1 MRALAPRRVTYR
13 ARQFFAAVA
22 AHLSPLREDERAQAY
37 AYLPGQ
43 ARPLF
48 DAMPRQD
55 QRHSLKVAAMLR
67 AAGHHDDLA
76 LLQAALLHDA
86 AKAEGGLTLFH
97 RVAVV
102 LIKAFR
108 PLWLEAWRGRPAPL
122 RGSMLYP
129 FWAHV
134 NHPERGAQ
142 LAAQA
147 GCLPEAVDLIR
158 FHQEQVAP
166 EDRSAFACKLAA
178 LQAADD
184 DN

>member
-1 MRALAPRRVTYR
+1 MRAIASRRVAYR
-13 ARQFFAAVA
+13 ARQFFEAVA
-22 AHLSPLREDERAQAY
+22 AYLTPLHDAERAQAY
-37 AYLPGQ
+37 AHLAEP
-43 ARPLF
+43 ARRLF

-55 QRHSLKVAAMLR
+55 QRHSLKVAAMVQ
-67 AAGHHDDLA
+67 AAGHHDPA

-108 PLWLEAWRGRPAPL
+108 PSWLAAWRGRPAPP
-122 RGSMLYP
+122 RGSVLYP

-147 GCLPEAVDLIR
+147 GCLPEAVELIR
-158 FHQEQVAP
+158 FHQERVP
-166 EDRSAFACKLAA
+166 VEDRSVFARKLAA

>member
-1 MRALAPRRVTYR
+1 MAVIESRRVVYR
-13 ARQFFAAVA
+13 ARQFFEAAA
-22 AHLSPLREDERAQAY
+22 AYLSPLRAAERAEAY
-37 AYLPGQ
+37 THLPAG
-43 ARPLF
+43 AHPLF
-48 DAMPRQD
+48 AAMPRQD
-55 QRHSLKVAAMLR
+55 QRHSLRVVRMLQ
-67 AAGHHDDLA
+67 AAGHNDPA

-102 LIKAFR
+102 LLKAFW
-108 PLWLEAWRGRPAPL
+108 PAWLAAWRGRPAPS
-122 RGSMLYP
+122 RRDVRYP

-147 GCLPEAVDLIR
+147 GCLPEAVELIR
-158 FHQEQVAP
+158 FHQEQVPAW
-166 EDRSAFACKLAA
+166 ERSVFARKLAA

>member
-1 MRALAPRRVTYR
+1 MKAIAPRRAAYR
-13 ARQFFAAVA
+13 ARQFFEAVA
-22 AHLSPLREDERAQAY
+22 AYLSPLREDERAQAY
-37 AYLPGQ
+37 SHLPGQ
-43 ARPLF
+43 ARRLF

-55 QRHSLKVAAMLR
+55 QRHSLKVARTLQ
-67 AAGHHDDLA
+67 AAGHHDPA

-108 PLWLEAWRGRPAPL
+108 PSWLEAWRGRPAPP
-122 RGSMLYP
+122 RGSVLYP

-142 LAAQA
+142 LAARA

-158 FHQEQVAP
+158 LHQERVALG
-166 EDRSAFACKLAA
+166 DGSAFARKLAA

>member
-1 MRALAPRRVTYR
+1 MRAIASRRVVYR
-13 ARQFFAAVA
+13 ARQFFEAVA
-22 AHLSPLREDERAQAY
+22 AYLTPLHDAERAKAY
-37 AYLPGQ
+37 THLPGP
-43 ARPLF
+43 ARRLF

-55 QRHSLKVAAMLR
+55 QRHSLKVAAKVQ
-67 AAGHHDDLA
+67 AAGHHDPA

-108 PLWLEAWRGRPAPL
+108 PSWLEAWRGRPAPP
-122 RGSMLYP
+122 RGNIRYP

-134 NHPERGAQ
+134 NHPECGAL

-147 GCLPEAVDLIR
+147 GCLPEAVELIR
-158 FHQEQVAP
+158 FHQERVPAG
-166 EDRSAFACKLAA
+166 DRSAFAHKLAA